1 MTVSSAYTRERKTE
15 AQRSRMIRERERG
28 FAEREQERFRRRG
41 DEWKRNEASEEGGGT
56 KYANEL
62 V

>member
-15 AQRSRMIRERERG
+15 AQRSRMIRERERV
-28 FAEREQERFRRRG
+28 RRRG

>member
-1 MTVSSAYTRERKTE
+1 MHAREKDRGAKIE
-15 AQRSRMIRERERG
+15 DDQRERG

>member
-15 AQRSRMIRERERG
+15 AQRSRMIRERG